1 MAKRNPL
8 GATGLHDS
16 SFDSVQVSILDRSCQ
31 ERVVGVCGQSC
42 HRRLSILLGL
52 SGWQVLGF
60 DWTALLPTDSIPQ
73 C

>member
-1 MAKRNPL
+1 MERTALACSVFSSPGACWKHGEAPL
-8 GATGLHDS
+8 
-16 SFDSVQVSILDRSCQ
+16 
-31 ERVVGVCGQSC
+31 GQSC